1 VKATRIK
8 VGQIVNPFF
17 SHDARRLAQQQGV
30 AYDVKPFLDLPIGEL
45 VEDPDCWKL
54 CIGDDPALKPADDEC
69 REKVLAV
76 MGSEKR
82 SKFLQNLKRQ
92 NQAEVRKQMGKSQ
105 LEWLDSMLETYG
117 REVAA
122 LDAPA
127 APTARTKPA
136 AAPAATNA

>member
-1 VKATRIK
+1 MKATRIK

-17 SHDARRLAQQQGV
+17 SHDARRRAAENGV
-30 AYDVKPFLDLPIGEL
+30 PYDVKPFLDLPIGEL
-45 VEDPDCWKL
+45 VEEPDCWKL

-105 LEWLDSMLETYG
+105 LEWLDSMLETYS